1 MKDKSFFLKIYI
13 NIFLIFFS
21 NLALSNEL
29 EFNASQILTY
39 NKGNLIKGVGGV
51 EIDDGLGIVITGENF
66 EFDKTKSILKV
77 EENILIQDNLNDNLI
92 KSNQITY
99 NKKLNIIKSKGETIV
114 ELKSGH
120 IIKSSNIVFN
130 KNLNTL
136 LSNNKTMITDLD
148 NNKINTS
155 KFTFSLNEKALK
167 ADNVTINDSQGNVHK
182 VKNIVY
188 NFKTNNLSGK
198 DLSIDFNNN
207 NIDSN
212 QNEPRLKGN
221 AFFYKDNLT
230 KINKGVYT
238 TCKKNDDCPPWII
251 SAKEIQHNKIKKT
264 INYKNAWLKIYDV
277 PVLYFPKFFH
287 PDPTVKRQS
296 GFLTP
301 GISQSSN
308 NGNYTS
314 VPYFNAISGSS
325 DLTFSPRFYDNGK
338 AIYQGEYRNLKKKS
352 KHTIDLS
359 VKSKDILDLNKDN
372 NYKSSHFFSKS
383 DFYLD
388 FYSFEQSEVKIK
400 IQRTSDDDYLK
411 TYKLKSPLIE
421 SVNVLHSNINFNASR
436 DDLEVE
442 ILTEVYE
449 NLSLQKNDRYEYV
462 YPSFS
467 ILKDINEFESGNLTL
482 LSNGL
487 NKKYDTNVSKQTLV
501 NDLTYKS
508 FNKISMLGL
517 VSNYEVLLKNFNG
530 RTKKSIGLEDKTE
543 NSIQSIINYQ
553 IKYPLQRIK
562 GNFLSRLTPIL
573 STRYSPNQSRNN
585 SSSDSSINYDN
596 IFSINRLGFSD
607 TVEGGQSITIG
618 SEYELYNSKNN
629 EKKLFSANLATVI
642 RDAQNNRLPVK
653 STIDKKNSDIF
664 GSIDFTASQFIEFNY
679 NFSLDSDLETVNMNQ
694 IKSTFTFENFTSTFD
709 FLEKNNLLGSESYIL
724 NETKLKIN
732 ENSFFSFNTRK
743 NKEKDLT
750 EYYNVVYEYKN
761 DCLIAGIEFKKD
773 FYSDGSLKPDEQ
785 LFFSVTIVPLG
796 KINTP
801 DIKQ

>member
-77 EENILIQDNLNDNLI
+77 EENVLIQDNLNDNLI

-99 NKKLNIIKSKGETIV
+99 NKKLNIIKSKGKTIV

-148 NNKINTS
+148 NNKINIS

-167 ADNVTINDSQGNVHK
+167 ADNVTINDSQGNIHK

-207 NIDSN
+207 NFDSN

-230 KINKGVYT
+230 KINKGVFT

-251 SAKEIQHNKIKKT
+251 SAKEIQHNKIKKR
-264 INYKNAWLKIYDV
+264 ISYKNAWLKIYDV

-314 VPYFNAISGSS
+314 VPYFNAISESS

-359 VKSKDILDLNKDN
+359 VKSKDVLDLNKDN

-383 DFYLD
+383 DFYFDL
-388 FYSFEQSEVKIK
+388 YSFEQSEVKIK

-449 NLSLQKNDRYEYV
+449 NLSLQKSDRYEYV

-530 RTKKSIGLEDKTE
+530 KTKKTIGLEDKTE

-585 SSSDSSINYDN
+585 STSDSSINYDN

-743 NKEKDLT
+743 NKEKDLI